1 MYFSRVL
8 EIDASIGA
16 NRLLVSGIHIFISSP
31 HRLVLDGE

>member
-1 MYFSRVL
+1 MYCSRIL

-16 NRLLVSGIHIFISSP
+16 NRLLESGIHIFIPSP